1 QAQWK
6 YPGTVPRARP
16 WVPLPRR
23 GDLFFAYAELVQK
36 DFKDL
41 FVGVH
46 DRLGEQIAYGAGKWV
61 SRNALRTA
69 ALSFAG
75 CQLKWH
81 SLPSLP

>member
-1 QAQWK
+1 MI
-6 YPGTVPRARP
+6 
-16 WVPLPRR
+16 LPRSR
-23 GDLFFAYAELVQK
+23 DLFFAYAELVQK

-46 DRLGEQIAYGAGKWV
+46 DRWGEQIAYGAGKGV

-75 CQLKWH
+75 WQLKWRF
-81 SLPSLP
+81 LPSLP